1 MSRRQ
6 LIVVI
11 ALAGLGVAVLAV
23 GLRGSGTAAQPAAG
37 PTESSLIPD
46 FTPAAAPVV
55 KGTTL
60 AGRPLDLASFRG
72 RTVVLN
78 FWASW
83 CGPCRRELPA
93 IAAFAKAHPEVQV
106 VGISYQDDVGE
117 AKAFAKQAGATWPS
131 IVDDGPIGS
140 GFKVPGLPATFI
152 IDPAGTV
159 TYRLLGEVTEQQ
171 LVELV
176 TPRAAS

>member
-1 MSRRQ
+1 MGRLPLVSLSGPDRR
-6 LIVVI
+6 
-11 ALAGLGVAVLAV
+11 A
-23 GLRGSGTAAQPAAG
+23 P
-37 PTESSLIPD
+37 E
-46 FTPAAAPVV
+46 FTGRA
-55 KGTTL
+55 TL
-60 AGRPLDLASFRG
+60 
-72 RTVVLN
+72 LN
-78 FWASW
+78 FWRTW
-83 CGPCRRELPA
+83 CMPCRRELPA
-93 IAAFAKAHPEVQV
+93 IAAFAKAYPEVQV

-176 TPRAAS
+176 KPRAAS